1 LASTAG
7 WARLFHLTRWHTQI
21 RTLLTSRQGT
31 KKHSRKIGVKE
42 VIVVP
47 FNIIRKRKIGRRV
60 FGFPCTPEIKIVV
73 LAMARRIG
81 VPNYV
86 LCEHLLQLAAAQISI
101 DLEDPESERELKEH
115 LISSHLLQPV
125 LAENE
130 YDGDAVKRAKKT
142 AVITPR
148 TGEGRQGAGGD
159 G

>member
-1 LASTAG
+1 
-7 WARLFHLTRWHTQI
+7 
-21 RTLLTSRQGT
+21 
-31 KKHSRKIGVKE
+31 
-42 VIVVP
+42 VP

-130 YDGDAVKRAKKT
+130 YDGDAVKRAKKQRLLHQELEKVVRALVGMVEQENIPVKMLANVT
-142 AVITPR
+142 RAII
-148 TGEGRQGAGGD
+148 EDARQTRRVETDNKGGNNENERVL
-159 G
+159 